1 MISLQLLAQRRHDVP
16 GMVGFTRVRKA
27 NSSSENET
35 TAKSESLSVD
45 VDVAQGLENQNQG
58 VEWTGD
64 SGMEWNGDCSPG
76 HSAGEERNED
86 GGERGLEE
94 EVDDEEGWITPENF
108 QQACEAMGGALEVEP
123 QGVVV
128 GCVTTDFAM
137 QVRSGSTCQELQ
149 SAK

>member
-1 MISLQLLAQRRHDVP
+1 
-16 GMVGFTRVRKA
+16 MVGFHGERIRKA

-45 VDVAQGLENQNQG
+45 VDVAQGLENQG
-58 VEWTGD
+58 VEWTED

-137 QVRSGSTCQELQ
+137 QVRRESTCQ
-149 SAK
+149 